1 MISTTALS
9 DVGECAG
16 RKKRRR
22 SIDDTP
28 SHEVNI
34 GGIAPSS
41 STAVAGNSDREAEL
55 QAAGVSTAASNLA
68 RRQHLFYQT
77 IGALIQ

>member
-1 MISTTALS
+1 MTDSTMTCFKVAVSDMISTTALS

-16 RKKRRR
+16 RKKRRRR

-41 STAVAGNSDREAEL
+41 SGGGKL
-55 QAAGVSTAASNLA
+55 
-68 RRQHLFYQT
+68 
-77 IGALIQ
+77 